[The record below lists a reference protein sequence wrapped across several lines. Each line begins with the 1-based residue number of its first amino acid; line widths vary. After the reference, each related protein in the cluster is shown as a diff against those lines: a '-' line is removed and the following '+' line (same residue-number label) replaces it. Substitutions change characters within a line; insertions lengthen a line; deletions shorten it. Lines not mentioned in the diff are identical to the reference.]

1 MNKSLIFDLKK
12 FNSEVL
18 MYRVMPRLALDLM
31 SQYFRLT
38 IEGEENIPREG
49 RALICPN
56 HSGFSGFDAL
66 MLAHQIR
73 KGSGRV
79 ARILTHHL
87 WFINKTTTLVANKLG
102 FVEATFANGLK
113 FLGKNQLVVLF
124 PEGEYGNFK
133 PTSKAYR
140 LQEFKRGFVRMAL
153 QSKSPIIP
161 TLVIGAEETHI
172 NLSRLRLPN
181 QLRHLILPLPL
192 NLIPL
197 PARWKMKFLDPIYLP
212 FKPEAADDSDLVHE
226 ICGDIR
232 ERMQRAINQELA
244 KRKSV
249 FL

>member
-1 MNKSLIFDLKK
+1 
-12 FNSEVL
+12 

-87 WFINKTTTLVANKLG
+87 WFINKTTSLVANKLG

-212 FKPEAADDSDLVHE
+212 FKPEAADDSELVHE